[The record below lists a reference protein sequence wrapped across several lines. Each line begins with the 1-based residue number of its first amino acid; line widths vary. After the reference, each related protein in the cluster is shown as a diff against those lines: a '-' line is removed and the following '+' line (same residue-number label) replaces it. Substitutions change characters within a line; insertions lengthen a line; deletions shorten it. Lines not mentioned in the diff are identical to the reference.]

1 MGNLIKNWWIPK
13 EVEKRSRQQSF
24 GIFLQSQKIV
34 YNFSPF
40 FPLEV
45 RSYWGIFHLQFFIL
59 KMYLY
64 VSPFNFQNYSRYTPS
79 GIYQNCNTIGVTC
92 DGVDYGMSGTLY
104 VTLKVI
110 VRIKQSYLLMS
121 SIKSFFQRCVRQRDL
136 QVSFRKQIFSS
147 FASIWFSQS
156 DSQ

>member
-1 MGNLIKNWWIPK
+1 
-13 EVEKRSRQQSF
+13 
-24 GIFLQSQKIV
+24 
-34 YNFSPF
+34 
-40 FPLEV
+40 
-45 RSYWGIFHLQFFIL
+45 
-59 KMYLY
+59 MYLY

-92 DGVDYGMSGTLY
+92 DGLDYGMSGTLY

-136 QVSFRKQIFSS
+136 QVCFANKCFLLLRQFDFPSQTANNITMISECPQRRRRKLHLLLQG
-147 FASIWFSQS
+147 
-156 DSQ
+156 